1 MNFVCQM
8 SEENPAEETQ
18 PEEPSEEIA
27 EEPVTEPSEEPKK
40 PNECIIIPEHMK
52 PIVDCCRDYDK
63 GKIDGTSFFSSVL
76 VSTGKFMQD
85 VEKRR
90 TGEQSE

>member
-1 MNFVCQM
+1 MNFVFQM
-8 SEENPAEETQ
+8 SEEDSAEETQ
-18 PEEPSEEIA
+18 PEESFEEVDEESVSES
-27 EEPVTEPSEEPKK
+27 SEEPKK
-40 PNECIIIPEHMK
+40 PDECIIIPEYMK
-52 PIVDCCRDYDK
+52 PIVNCCRDYDA

-90 TGEQSE
+90 SGEQGE